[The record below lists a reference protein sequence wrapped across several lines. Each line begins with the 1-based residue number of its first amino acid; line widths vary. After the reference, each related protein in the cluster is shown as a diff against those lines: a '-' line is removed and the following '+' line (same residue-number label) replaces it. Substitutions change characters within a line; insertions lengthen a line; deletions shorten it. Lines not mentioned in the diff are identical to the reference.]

1 MVSDQPKP
9 PPVYPLPENALA
21 LNLYRRFSSQWRVG
35 ASGAVGL
42 DMNVFLHE
50 LDRLRVSEEAYDYA
64 LWALGVIE
72 DEALK
77 ISAEADR

>member
-1 MVSDQPKP
+1 M
-9 PPVYPLPENALA
+9 
-21 LNLYRRFSSQWRVG
+21 G

-77 ISAEADR
+77 ISAEAG

>member
-1 MVSDQPKP
+1 M
-9 PPVYPLPENALA
+9 PENALA

-35 ASGAVGL
+35 AAGAVGL

-50 LDRLRVSEEAYDYA
+50 LDRQKLRDEDYDYA

-77 ISAEADR
+77 IAAQA

>member
-1 MVSDQPKP
+1 
-9 PPVYPLPENALA
+9 
-21 LNLYRRFSSQWRVG
+21 
-35 ASGAVGL
+35 
-42 DMNVFLHE
+42 MNVFLHE

-77 ISAEADR
+77 ISAEAG